1 MDSKRLGQ
9 VQILTEKHIES
20 VLGFER
26 ELLNKN
32 SEMDEM
38 EKEMSSWHAKWRQEQ
53 LEHYLSLGW
62 SAGIYNDN
70 NQLTAYYLAQPIVFF
85 RGLTQTI
92 WVEHFAFENKQDM
105 ETLLE
110 VCYRQAREKHLQAVI
125 IHNPSTPIA
134 EVHEGLKTQKLD
146 EELYLIKT
154 AKF

>member
-20 VLGFER
+20 VLQFER
-26 ELLNKN
+26 KLLDKH
-32 SEMDEM
+32 SQLSDM
-38 EKEMSSWHAKWRQEQ
+38 EKEMSSWHAKWRKEQ

-62 SAGIYNDN
+62 SAGIFSDDGH
-70 NQLTAYYLAQPIVFF
+70 LTSYYLAQPIVFF

-92 WVEHFAFENKQDM
+92 WVEHFCYEEKQDM
-105 ETLLE
+105 ETLFE

-125 IHNPSTPIA
+125 IHNPDIHPNEI
-134 EVHEGLKTQKLD
+134 HQGLKTESLS
-146 EELYLIKT
+146 EELILIKT

>member
-20 VLGFER
+20 VLSFER
-26 ELLNKN
+26 QLLDQNT
-32 SEMDEM
+32 EIDPM
-38 EKEMSSWHAKWRQEQ
+38 EKEMASWHAKWRQEQ

-62 SAGIYNDN
+62 SAGIFNEDY
-70 NQLTAYYLAQPIVFF
+70 QLQAYYLAQPIVFF

-92 WVEHFAFENKQDM
+92 WVEHFAFQDKRDM
-105 ETLLE
+105 QTLFE

-125 IHNPSTPIA
+125 IHNPSEPVEDI
-134 EVHEGLKTQKLD
+134 HDGLKIQKLD
-146 EELYLIKT
+146 DELLMVKT